1 MVRIHVPP
9 RVAAPCET
17 PLKRDRKEPMTCL
30 QATVSLIFDVVFL
43 SVPDWLSSPLRGNAA
58 DAG

>member
-30 QATVSLIFDVVFL
+30 QVISDVVFL
-43 SVPDWLSSPLRGNAA
+43 SVPDQFSITRKRR
-58 DAG
+58 